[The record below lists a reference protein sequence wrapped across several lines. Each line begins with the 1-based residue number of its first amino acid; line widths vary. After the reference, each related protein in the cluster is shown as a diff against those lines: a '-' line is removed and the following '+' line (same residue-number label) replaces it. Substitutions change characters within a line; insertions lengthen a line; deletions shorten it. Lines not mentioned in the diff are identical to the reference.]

1 MQNVILSPIPL
12 EQFKTEISLSVKQEI
27 ENHFRNFTTPKPETE
42 FLTRKEAA
50 KILGVSLPTL
60 LDWTKTGRVQGYRIA
75 TRVRYKRAEL
85 ETSLTQI
92 KTGR

>member
-1 MQNVILSPIPL
+1 MQNVLLSPISL
-12 EQFKTEISLSVKQEI
+12 EQFKTEISQSVKQEL
-27 ENHFRNFTTPKPETE
+27 ENHFRSVTTPKPETV
-42 FLTRKEAA
+42 LITRKEAA

-60 LDWTKTGRVQGYRIA
+60 LDWTKTGRVTGYRIA

-92 KTGR
+92 KHGR

>member
-1 MQNVILSPIPL
+1 MNDLLFSPIPL
-12 EQFKTEISLSVKQEI
+12 EQFKTEISLSIKQEI
-27 ENHFRNFTTPKPETE
+27 ANYFQSQTTPKPETE
-42 FLTRKEAA
+42 LLTRKEAA

-60 LDWTKTGRVQGYRIA
+60 LDWTKTGKVLGYRIA

-85 ETSLTQI
+85 ETSLSQI